1 MYPGIALRTETEMC
15 MTYVRQGTGSFVIFC
30 VFVASLLAGC
40 ESPEDEGEVCE
51 FDGTL
56 RCTRVAPRILGT
68 YTGSVQDTV
77 AGVGLAQ
84 LVLSNRKDHPDEGL
98 SEVSG
103 NWQATFPD
111 PANNTSGLFAG
122 VLGGLLL
129 IGTVVPSDPGQC
141 SFTAQAILIGAN
153 RLLGGNRL
161 QGTYT
166 TDPDCAPAHTG
177 TFDLRK

>member
-1 MYPGIALRTETEMC
+1 

-68 YTGSVQDTV
+68 YNGSVQDTV
-77 AGVGLAQ
+77 ADGGPVANGEPVTFIGMAQ
-84 LVLSNRKDHPDEGL
+84 LVLSNREDRPDEGL
-98 SEVSG
+98 SEVRG

-122 VLGGLLL
+122 VLSGLLL
-129 IGTVVPSDPGQC
+129 IGTVVPSDPSQC
-141 SFTAQAILIGAN
+141 SFTAQAILFGAN
-153 RLLGGNRL
+153 RLLGSNRL
-161 QGTYT
+161 LGTYT
-166 TDPDCAPAHTG
+166 TDSDCAPAHTG